1 MAESRSPDAIQREIE
16 ATRTELAETIDAI
29 ADRVSPKKAASRS
42 AHAVRAKASAA
53 LGQAEKAVNGVASR
67 AGDAVASGPP
77 VQHEPPI
84 TAEQA
89 ERAESGELEP
99 TTPTVLDRTG
109 QTIVN
114 GRPASVLDATP
125 DEASQTDLREPAHL
139 HQQSLRTDRVLV
151 TVGVVAATVGVV
163 VLFRSRHR

>member
-16 ATRTELAETIDAI
+16 ATRAELADTIDAI

-53 LGQAEKAVNGVASR
+53 LGQAEKAVNGVAGR
-67 AGDAVASGPP
+67 AAEAVPSGSG
-77 VQHEPPI
+77 VQHEPAI
-84 TAEQA
+84 TPAQV

-125 DEASQTDLREPAHL
+125 DEAAQTDLRQPAHL
-139 HQQSLRTDRVLV
+139 QQLSLRTDRVLLS
-151 TVGVVAATVGVV
+151 VGVVAATVGAV
-163 VLFRSRHR
+163 VLFRSRRR